1 MTKRKVTVPFET
13 IRYDILHIHLN
24 LIQRKSWPS
33 IEILVSDLLAEIE
46 KNMFCL
52 ETTNPNYF

>member
-1 MTKRKVTVPFET
+1 MIYNVLQVVFLRYYTKIP
-13 IRYDILHIHLN
+13 HLN

-52 ETTNPNYF
+52 ETTNPNDF